1 MSTFKTILGM
11 DFHFGIGFLS
21 ELIEGTGLKLDE
33 LSTQDDVILVPKLMY
48 FSHKYALKR
57 SGQDIDFTMANLH
70 DFIDDNGG
78 VGGKFWIDF
87 KVAFNESMF
96 KDVPTDE
103 NDKKKAK
110 VAK

>member
-1 MSTFKTILGM
+1 MNKKTILGM

-21 ELIEGTGLKLDE
+21 ELIEGTGLKLEE
-33 LSTQDDVILVPKLMY
+33 LGTQDDIVLIPKIMFY
-48 FSHKYALKR
+48 SHGYAMKR
-57 SGQDIDFTMANLH
+57 QGLNMDFNMNDLH

-96 KDVPTDE
+96 KDVPVET
-103 NDKKKAK
+103 DKKKVK